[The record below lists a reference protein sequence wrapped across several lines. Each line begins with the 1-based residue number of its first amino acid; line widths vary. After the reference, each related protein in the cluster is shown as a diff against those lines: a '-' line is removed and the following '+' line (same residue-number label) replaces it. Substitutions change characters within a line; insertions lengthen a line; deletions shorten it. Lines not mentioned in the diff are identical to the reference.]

1 MEDADFQTNLLTLG
15 EALDVLQ
22 AEEARIAADMDEL
35 QRRLLLLGNKRRIVA
50 DGLSALAVK
59 LGYSPTPRKLWVFPE
74 LNNRD

>member
-1 MEDADFQTNLLTLG
+1 MEDVDFRTDILTLG

-22 AEEARIAADMDEL
+22 AEEARIASDMDDL

-59 LGYSPTPRKLWVFPE
+59 LGYAPTPRKLWVFPE
-74 LNNRD
+74 LNHPD